1 VTAREIIEKKRNG
14 EALSRHEIAF
24 FIRGLIEGQF
34 TDYQASALL
43 MAIFIRGMSRDE
55 TVALTR
61 EMRDAGKVL
70 DLSSIPGPK
79 VDKHSTGGVGDKTS
93 LLLAPIAA
101 VCGVK
106 VPMITGRALGHTGG
120 TLDKLQSIPGF
131 DFQPSL
137 PQVLSLLRK
146 HGAVLMGQ
154 TPELAPADARLYA
167 LRDATGT
174 VESIPLI
181 TASILSKKLAEGIE
195 GLVLDVKTGS
205 GAFMPSS
212 RLALKLAQSLV
223 HTGKGLGIR
232 TVAVVTGMDQ
242 PLGRAVGNA
251 LEVRECLEFLQGE
264 SPEDLQTVTF
274 ELAAQMLML
283 ARLARTRRSAETMAR
298 EAVSSGAAWRRFLD
312 MVAAQNGDIRV
323 LENPELLPKAANVS
337 RLEASRSGFVAQ
349 VDARMVGMASNQL
362 GAGRTRM
369 EDAIDTAVGIYLHK
383 KIGDRVRRDE
393 ILCEVHWN
401 DAACLH
407 GTMALLGKAFQIRPG
422 PVRPPRLIRSVMK
435 G

>member
-1 VTAREIIEKKRNG
+1 
-14 EALSRHEIAF
+14 
-24 FIRGLIEGQF
+24 
-34 TDYQASALL
+34 
-43 MAIFIRGMSRDE
+43 
-55 TVALTR
+55 
-61 EMRDAGKVL
+61 
-70 DLSSIPGPK
+70 
-79 VDKHSTGGVGDKTS
+79 
-93 LLLAPIAA
+93 
-101 VCGVK
+101 
-106 VPMITGRALGHTGG
+106 
-120 TLDKLQSIPGF
+120 
-131 DFQPSL
+131 
-137 PQVLSLLRK
+137 
-146 HGAVLMGQ
+146 
-154 TPELAPADARLYA
+154 
-167 LRDATGT
+167 
-174 VESIPLI
+174 
-181 TASILSKKLAEGIE
+181 
-195 GLVLDVKTGS
+195 
-205 GAFMPSS
+205 
-212 RLALKLAQSLV
+212 
-223 HTGKGLGIR
+223 
-232 TVAVVTGMDQ
+232 
-242 PLGRAVGNA
+242 
-251 LEVRECLEFLQGE
+251 
-264 SPEDLQTVTF
+264 
-274 ELAAQMLML
+274 
-283 ARLARTRRSAETMAR
+283 MAR